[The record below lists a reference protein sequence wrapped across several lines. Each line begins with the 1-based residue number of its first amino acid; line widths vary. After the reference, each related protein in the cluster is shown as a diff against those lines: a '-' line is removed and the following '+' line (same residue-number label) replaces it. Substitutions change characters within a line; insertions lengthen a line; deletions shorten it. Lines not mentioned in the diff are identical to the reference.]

1 MFINSFRGL
10 EKTRLSF
17 VTDSTGT
24 VHLKDN
30 EVSRAWLKKNKQVTV
45 FNKVFI
51 NNLME
56 SHTRVID
63 CTGLGLTGTEENNLT
78 LENF

>member
-1 MFINSFRGL
+1 MFVDSFQGL
-10 EKTRLSF
+10 EKTRLAF
-17 VTDSTGT
+17 VTDATGT

-45 FNKVFI
+45 FNKVWI
-51 NNLME
+51 NNLMK

-63 CTGLGLTGTEENNLT
+63 CTGLGLTGTEENNLE
-78 LENF
+78 LSDF

>member
-1 MFINSFRGL
+1 MFINSFKGL

-17 VTDSTGT
+17 VTDATGT

-45 FNKVFI
+45 FTKVWI
-51 NNLME
+51 NNLLQP
-56 SHTRVID
+56 HTRVID
-63 CTGLGLTGTEENNLT
+63 CTGLGLTVTEKNNLT
-78 LENF
+78 LDDF